1 MPTMTDELELLG
13 ARERL
18 AKVLRQLEDFQNRR
32 DGDEQEYRS
41 LLIEYD
47 AAARLVMECRGKV

>member
-18 AKVLRQLEDFQNRR
+18 AKVLRQLEDFQHRR
-32 DGDEQEYRS
+32 DRDEQEYRN

-47 AAARLVMECRGKV
+47 AAARLVMECREKV